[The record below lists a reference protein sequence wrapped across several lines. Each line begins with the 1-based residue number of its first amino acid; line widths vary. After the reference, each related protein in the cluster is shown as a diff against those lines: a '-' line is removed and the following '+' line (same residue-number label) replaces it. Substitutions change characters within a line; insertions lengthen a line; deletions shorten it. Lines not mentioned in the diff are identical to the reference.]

1 MHVRIVK
8 VHDAWILPGGRVTG
22 IKEFTIDGLLY
33 IGLIGIYYLTLL
45 HLLPYLIT
53 IYYPILVEW
62 LDLQVNYRGHWVS
75 KLVPT

>member
-1 MHVRIVK
+1 M
-8 VHDAWILPGGRVTG
+8 TG

-62 LDLQVNYRGHWVS
+62 LDLQVNYRGH
-75 KLVPT
+75 